1 MAKNRELSSI
11 EHGLAEAIRN
21 LKTEVIEEVTGKSE
35 SYIRKC
41 SDPDLEQQLDHRD
54 AVKIDKACIE
64 NGLAPYLLNSH
75 NYIIMKELAKANLG
89 NQSINEL
96 LVQFTISMGKL
107 LDTIKTAKSSKG
119 EKGGVI
125 SAAEKKEIY
134 EALHELEDKIVKVKT
149 SVEKS

>member
-1 MAKNRELSSI
+1 MAKIRELSSI
-11 EHGLAEAIRN
+11 ENGLAEAIKN
-21 LKTEVIEEVTGKSE
+21 LKSKIIEEVTGKSE

-54 AVKIDKACIE
+54 AVKIDKACIKK
-64 NGLAPYLLNSH
+64 GLAPYLLNSH
-75 NYIIMKELAKANLG
+75 NYIILKELEKANIE

-96 LVQFTISMGKL
+96 LVQFTISLGKL
-107 LDTIKTAKSSKG
+107 LDSIKTAKSSKG
-119 EKGGVI
+119 EKGEAI

-134 EALHELEDKIVKVKT
+134 EALHELENKIIKVKT